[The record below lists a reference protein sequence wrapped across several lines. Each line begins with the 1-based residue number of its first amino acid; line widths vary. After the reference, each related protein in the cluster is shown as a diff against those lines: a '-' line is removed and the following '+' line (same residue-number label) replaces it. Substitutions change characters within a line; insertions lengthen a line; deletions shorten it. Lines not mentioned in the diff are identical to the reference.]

1 VARWGGQSYKT
12 LKEFQQ
18 ATGQELNGAEAD
30 VQHGKEKA
38 DGGNGNMK
46 TRAIVFENVR
56 KVAVR
61 DVELPAPRAE
71 DIVVDMEVSGVSVG
85 TERWALIGKR
95 AEIAFPNVP
104 GYMGIGRVVEV
115 GVKAAARGYRTGMR
129 VNFGASRLAAP
140 LDGKSWM
147 SSHLA
152 HAVVDVCT
160 GVDWEPGGFN
170 PHRCEIAPEGA
181 DPLDLVLTPLCAV
194 ALRGIEMAE
203 VPMGAKVLVAGL
215 GVIGQYAAQVC
226 RLKGAQVAVSD
237 VVDARVDAARQLGA
251 DWAVNSQREDLAARC
266 AEIAPQGF
274 DIIIDTSSIP
284 AVVNGLIPHLKL
296 FGKFVFQGW
305 YPPPSALD
313 LNAFH
318 MRLPTCYC
326 PCGHSGRAVAAAMQW
341 AAAGRINTRALTTH
355 VIKPEAAPEMYG
367 VMADSSESFLGVAF
381 DWRR

>member
-1 VARWGGQSYKT
+1 
-12 LKEFQQ
+12 
-18 ATGQELNGAEAD
+18 
-30 VQHGKEKA
+30 
-38 DGGNGNMK
+38 MK
-46 TRAIVFENVR
+46 TKAIVFEDVR

-61 DVELPAPRAE
+61 DVDLPTPRSE
-71 DIVVDMEVSGVSVG
+71 DIVVATEVSGVSVG

-115 GVKAAARGYRTGMR
+115 GAKAAARGYRKGAR
-129 VNFGASRLAAP
+129 VNVAASRLAPP

-147 SSHLA
+147 STHLA

-160 GVDWEPGGFN
+160 GVDWEPDGFN
-170 PHRCEIAPEGA
+170 IHRCEFAPEGA
-181 DPLDLVLTPLCAV
+181 DPQDLALTGLCAV
-194 ALRGIEMAE
+194 ALRGIEMAG
-203 VPMGAKVLVAGL
+203 VPMGAKVLIAGL

-237 VVDARVDAARQLGA
+237 VVAARLEVAGHLGA
-251 DWAVNSQREDLAARC
+251 EWVINPQREDFAARC
-266 AEIAPQGF
+266 AAIAPKGF

-318 MRLPTCYC
+318 QRLPTCYC
-326 PCGHSGRAVAAAMQW
+326 PCAHSGRAVDAAMRW
-341 AAAGRINTRALTTH
+341 VAEGRINTRALITH
-355 VIKPEAAPEMYG
+355 ALKPEAAPEMYG
-367 VMADSSESFLGVAF
+367 VMAQGSESFLGVVF
-381 DWRR
+381 DWRT